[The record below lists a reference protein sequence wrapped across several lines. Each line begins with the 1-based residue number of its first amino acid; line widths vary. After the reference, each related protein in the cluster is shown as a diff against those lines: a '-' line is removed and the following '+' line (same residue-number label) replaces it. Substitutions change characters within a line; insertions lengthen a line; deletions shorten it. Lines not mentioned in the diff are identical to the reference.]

1 MEKNGFRTCLP
12 AILFMCAMAFACAT
26 APSAQTMVYPGF
38 ELEIGEQAKI
48 HNETGLEYADKGFY
62 AEAIEEYKKAIR
74 ISPSY
79 TDAYANCS
87 RAYYAVG
94 DSDLSLYYILK
105 RDDIITQKER
115 AIREAMR
122 EDQPVPAVVET
133 AR

>member
-38 ELEIGEQAKI
+38 KLEIGEQAKI
-48 HNETGLEYADKGFY
+48 HNETGLEYADKGWY
-62 AEAIEEYKKAIR
+62 AEAIEQYKKAIL
-74 ISPSY
+74 IAPSY

-87 RAYYAVG
+87 RAYYAIG
-94 DSDLSLYYILK
+94 ESDLSLYYILK

-115 AIREAMR
+115 AIRESMR
-122 EDQPVPAVVET
+122 EDQPVPAVVEPV
-133 AR
+133 R

>member
-1 MEKNGFRTCLP
+1 MGAQEMRHPDHRQARFLVGLLEKGLR
-12 AILFMCAMAFACAT
+12 
-26 APSAQTMVYPGF
+26 
-38 ELEIGEQAKI
+38 
-48 HNETGLEYADKGFY
+48 ETGLEYADKGFY